1 MPYRVIGLCYNGKKY
16 NTVPP
21 NTIQCNTWL
30 SNAASIQKHVGEYK
44 GTWHIYS
51 LQHACN
57 YPTSLQAAASQTEV
71 RKDCFKVPT
80 PEMKLTWCC
89 SVKYLIDPVDLVL
102 HLSDA
107 CKAEPDTAQ
116 WPPFLH
122 DIFRQSFSFTG
133 VLVGFK
139 TLFQGIHQPW
149 PLCKPYEFRAQLITT
164 CDIGD

>member
-102 HLSDA
+102 HLLMLARLNQTLPSDPHFCMTFFVSRSA
-107 CKAEPDTAQ
+107 SPGYWSDSKRCFKVFISPDLCANRT
-116 WPPFLH
+116 
-122 DIFRQSFSFTG
+122 SFGLS
-133 VLVGFK
+133 
-139 TLFQGIHQPW
+139 W
-149 PLCKPYEFRAQLITT
+149 
-164 CDIGD
+164 